1 MSFASRIGFN
11 AARSAPAERSSADR
25 SKNESPAFPQSQ
37 GGNGVRG
44 GLTLVLGKVG
54 VDRSDVQTD
63 LRVRFRVVIG

>member
-11 AARSAPAERSSADR
+11 IARSAPTERSSADR
-25 SKNESPAFPQSQ
+25 SKNESPAFPQSGRQ
-37 GGNGVRG
+37 RVRG

-54 VDRSDVQTD
+54 VDRSNIQTD